1 MDFKNYVR
9 MMLEADKA
17 KDQDEERAEDENEDE
32 EDSDDE
38 EDEDDEE
45 QASVKTSK
53 TGCTGGEASADTEDD
68 DEDDEDDDSDED
80 DDDDEE
86 EEDSNKEQK
95 CSVCGKSPCA
105 CKKGNSL
112 RESAIRYS
120 RDNFTGSILTEEEMV
135 LCEDIRNNS
144 ASKYLSKLAKRA
156 EKEAAKYSKKG
167 MSNEAATSK
176 KVAASF
182 KEASNKLFKC
192 ETRYKN
198 GDASAKREYKSI
210 CKQYS
215 KELKTLGKTARGLK
229 GLIFTLVSGAILLG
243 AVGTTVIANEADG
256 GIISKISDAISNF
269 KSGNTERGLKVL
281 SDVAENDKKWISSV
295 VNGTN
300 FKATDYAGK
309 KADWAAQDKGW
320 ADAAEQHKYTEEGLG
335 GAIKKTK
342 QAAKD
347 FGSGFS
353 KYYKGAN
360 EAIGKTLK
368 GAKESAKN

>member
-1 MDFKNYVR
+1 MDFKNYVK
-9 MMLEADKA
+9 MMLEAEKA
-17 KDQDEERAEDENEDE
+17 KDQDEERAEDQDEDE

-45 QASVKTSK
+45 AQASVRTSK
-53 TGCTGGEASADTEDD
+53 TGCNGGEASADTEDD
-68 DEDDEDDDSDED
+68 DDSDDEDDEDDS
-80 DDDDEE
+80 DDDEE
-86 EEDSNKEQK
+86 DDDK
-95 CSVCGKSPCA
+95 CPDCGKKPCE

-120 RDNFTGSILTEEEMV
+120 RDNYGRSLLTEEEMV
-135 LCEDIRNNS
+135 LCEDIKNNS
-144 ASKYLSKLAKRA
+144 ASKYLAKLSKRA

-192 ETRYKN
+192 ETRYKG
-198 GDASAKREYKSI
+198 GDASAKREYKQI

-215 KELKTLGKTARGLK
+215 KELKTLGKGARGLK
-229 GLIFTLVSGAILLG
+229 NLVFTLVSGVILLG
-243 AVGTTVIANEADG
+243 AVGTTVIANGNPDG
-256 GIISKISDAISNF
+256 GAIAKISKAIEAFKAGRAKDGFSALGDIGENNKSFINSVISGE
-269 KSGNTERGLKVL
+269 K
-281 SDVAENDKKWISSV
+281 
-295 VNGTN
+295 
-300 FKATDYAGK
+300 FKATDWEGT
-309 KADWAAQDKGW
+309 KADIDAHLKGW